1 MAATTT
7 TPAAPPVQPP
17 LSPIRPRSSS
27 DLQTRRDRMLSLN
40 LAIPSIFLLGV
51 AQLYPL
57 VQGILYSFQK
67 GKTTN
72 PSQGWVGLENYTML
86 FADPKFWDAVEFSL
100 VFAIGGVFLSYA
112 LGLGLAL
119 LLVQDIP
126 MRGFLRVGF
135 IVPWVIPPIVGMT
148 AWRWM
153 MQDER
158 GAVNQV
164 LMFFGSDPIFFFNDP
179 TWTAWATIIA
189 KAWRSFPFMLVSLM
203 ATLQA
208 LDETL
213 LEAADIDGANR
224 WQRFWQVIFPQILPM
239 SAILWVLMTIWS
251 VNDYETPFLLTNNS
265 ASARNMMVFSF
276 DEAIYR
282 NLGTGSASAVVT
294 LVVLGVLAFFM
305 LRLQKKAGDLS

>member
-1 MAATTT
+1 MTATTARPT
-7 TPAAPPVQPP
+7 APSTKPPPGKLRSAA
-17 LSPIRPRSSS
+17 
-27 DLQTRRDRMLSLN
+27 DLQTRRDRTLSIN
-40 LAIPSIFLLGV
+40 LAIPSIFLLAV

-57 VQGILYSFQK
+57 IQGILYSFQK

-72 PSQGWVGLENYTML
+72 PSQGWVGLENYVRL
-86 FADPKFWDAVEFSL
+86 FQDPDFWDAVSFSII
-100 VFAIGGVFLSYA
+100 FAIGGVVLSYA

-119 LLVQDIP
+119 LLVRDIP

-135 IVPWVIPPIVGMT
+135 IIPWVIPPIVGMT

-164 LMFFGSDPIFFFNDP
+164 LMFFGGDPIYFFNDP
-179 TWTAWATIIA
+179 TWTVVATIIA

-203 ATLQA
+203 ATLQS
-208 LDETL
+208 LDGTL
-213 LEAADIDGANR
+213 LEAADIDGASP
-224 WQRFWQVIFPQILPM
+224 WKRFWHVVFPQILPM

-294 LVVLGVLAFFM
+294 LMVLGVLAFFM
-305 LRLQKKAGDLS
+305 LRLQKRAEDLS